1 MATVRINM
9 CILGF
14 NRRGG
19 VRSLAR
25 FAVSS
30 TRNMTVDGRL
40 SGQIPDTARLNP
52 VTSQIYRTPP
62 ASLHWMCQWKSAI
75 CFFFNLSKKSAGFYF
90 INDCDLSCV
99 LPWNY
104 RQRSDVTALAVVNR
118 RSDIK
123 TSSCLNTA
131 ASYIIDSLKNVG
143 GNLERILSLLQTGK

>member
-1 MATVRINM
+1 M

-40 SGQIPDTARLNP
+40 SGQIPYTARMNS
-52 VTSQIYRTPP
+52 VASQIYRTPP
-62 ASLHWMCQWKSAI
+62 VSLHWKCQWKSAI
-75 CFFFNLSKKSAGFYF
+75 CFFFNLSKKSTGFYF

-99 LPWNY
+99 LPWDL
-104 RQRSDVTALAVVNR
+104 QAALR
-118 RSDIK
+118 RHCFSCSGQTPRHKDFGLFK
-123 TSSCLNTA
+123 YSCLIYYRFT
-131 ASYIIDSLKNVG
+131 YKCG
-143 GNLERILSLLQTGK
+143 GKSRENFVIGANWKMVTFW